1 MHQKEPVMNMQTIR
15 SFIAIPLPQTVQQT
29 IADWI
34 DDLQKRQRHG
44 VRWVDAAKMH
54 LTIKFLGDISPEH
67 IPAIQK
73 EMQAVAAECSAFS
86 FDLKGLGSFP
96 GVYKPRVVW
105 VGVIA
110 PPALQQLHHRL
121 EKHLAT
127 IGFPEEERKFSP
139 HLTLGRIS
147 RHASE
152 KDIAGVSTILRQPP
166 KITLPGIP
174 VDSLHLYRSDL
185 LPGGSV
191 YTLLEHVHR

>member
-1 MHQKEPVMNMQTIR
+1 MNIQTVR

-29 IADWI
+29 IGDWI
-34 DDLQKRQRHG
+34 NDLQKRQRHG
-44 VRWVDAAKMH
+44 VRWVDATKMH
-54 LTIKFLGDISPEH
+54 LTIKFLGDISPND

-73 EMQAVAAECSAFS
+73 EMQTVAAECPAFS
-86 FDLKGLGSFP
+86 FDLKGLGAFP

-110 PPALQQLHHRL
+110 PPALQLLHH
-121 EKHLAT
+121 HLAKRLAV
-127 IGFPEEERKFSP
+127 IGFPEEDRKFSP

-152 KDIAGVSTILRQPP
+152 KDIAGVSAILRQPP

-185 LPGGSV
+185 LPDGSV
-191 YTLLEHVHR
+191 YTLLEHAALKEI